1 LRIATWTIDRR
12 TSEASAQTVVE
23 RIAEA
28 TPDIV
33 CLAQAH
39 EGSLASLIADA
50 GGHVICD
57 RGADWGGETATSRK
71 LALWS
76 KAPWRERA
84 ELPGPS
90 SLGGAISAITDT
102 DLGAVRVVG
111 VCTPSPF
118 ASPGGTLPR
127 PPHWSMHIAYL
138 EALGVCLKAL
148 HRSQPTLIVGAFN
161 QFMPLT
167 WGAWPAHHA
176 LTAALSG
183 FGIVTQGDIPPT
195 GEQAIDHV
203 AVSKHFRARSV
214 GGLSRV
220 AADGKPLTD
229 QFGVLVE
236 LERGGVQIFD

>member
-1 LRIATWTIDRR
+1 MRIATWTIDSRAA
-12 TSEASAQTVVE
+12 EVAAQIVVE
-23 RIAEA
+23 RIAET

-39 EGSLASLIADA
+39 EGSLASLITDA
-50 GGHVICD
+50 GGHVIYDC
-57 RGADWGGETATSRK
+57 GADWGGETATSRK
-71 LALWS
+71 LAPWS
-76 KAPWRERA
+76 KASWRERA

-90 SLGGAISAITDT
+90 ALGAAISAVTDT
-102 DLGAVRVVG
+102 DLGAVRVFG

-118 ASPGGTLPR
+118 ASPGRELPR

-138 EALGVCLKAL
+138 EALGVWLKAL

-161 QFMPLT
+161 QFIPLT

-176 LTAALSG
+176 VTAALHG

-214 GGLSRV
+214 RGLSRI
-220 AADGKPLTD
+220 AADGKPLTG